1 MSKVHHMPPG
11 YHTLTP
17 SLVLK
22 DAARALE
29 FYARAFGA
37 EQRMRL
43 STPDGKVAHAEMQ
56 IGDSI
61 IMVSESLREAAT
73 SASLYLYVPD
83 VDEVVA
89 RAAKAGAKVTMPPT
103 DMFWGD
109 RFGRVEDP
117 FGVRW
122 EVATH
127 TEDLSP
133 EEIGRRAA
141 EQPPPA

>member
-1 MSKVHHMPPG
+1 MSKVHHTPPG

-61 IMVSESLREAAT
+61 IMVSEALRETAT

>member
-1 MSKVHHMPPG
+1 MSKVPHIPAG
-11 YHTLTP
+11 YHVVTS
-17 SLVLK
+17 SLILK

-43 STPDGKVAHAEMQ
+43 STPDGKVAHAELQ

-61 IMVSESLREAAT
+61 VMVSEAIREPAT
-73 SASLYLYVPD
+73 SANLYLYVPD
-83 VDEVVA
+83 VDAVIA
-89 RAAKAGAKVTMPPT
+89 RAGAAGGQITMPPT

-109 RFGRVEDP
+109 RFGRVTDP

-122 EVATH
+122 DIATH
-127 TEDLSP
+127 KEDVTP
-133 EEIGRRAA
+133 EEISRRAA
-141 EQPPPA
+141 QATPAA